1 MDKALWMARLLFRR
15 GPLTRTEIQE
25 AWREEDPRGRA
36 MAQSTFYDNCHYLE
50 AQLGLRVVR
59 DGHRYAVCG
68 DEGAS
73 LPWMQ
78 RLQEGGPEPGAP
90 DGRGSH
96 WLPVLQEALNKGY
109 CLRMGYAPLDKAAY
123 ETELAPYCLHQFRR
137 NHYCVGH
144 SSRHGEVR
152 NFALDRMTSLVL
164 LPRRYAVPESFDA
177 ARYFRYSFGAF
188 GGNDMKPACV
198 VLEADEAIAAYL
210 RSRPLHVSQR
220 CTRLPAGRRWR
231 IELEV
236 APTDDFV
243 AELLSF
249 GDRLVVVSPE
259 PLRRLLGERLRQAAD
274 AYAG

>member
-59 DGHRYAVCG
+59 DGRRYAVCG

-78 RLQEGGPEPGAP
+78 RLQESGPEPGAP

-198 VLEADEAIAAYL
+198 VLEDAPAGIRSALAAGAGSGRRRSTMPG
-210 RSRPLHVSQR
+210 RSRWTL
-220 CTRLPAGRRWR
+220 TGR
-231 IELEV
+231 
-236 APTDDFV
+236 
-243 AELLSF
+243 
-249 GDRLVVVSPE
+249 
-259 PLRRLLGERLRQAAD
+259 
-274 AYAG
+274 